1 MDIVELITLQQE
13 LRDDYR
19 VLNLA
24 AARCEKHLR
33 DAHNG
38 RLEATAFE
46 LARCYNII
54 EQAALRVARAFENH
68 FEKDGGWHEALLRR
82 LTLEIPGIRPALLPV
97 ELRPAL
103 DDLRRFRHLIH
114 HAYELELREDRIQ
127 ELATAVQTVARATG
141 QAWED
146 FIREVAKA
154 NGWTLPS

>member
-13 LRDDYR
+13 LREDRR

-24 AARCEKHLR
+24 AARCQAHLQ
-33 DAHNG
+33 DAHSG
-38 RLEATAFE
+38 RLEAAAFE

-54 EQAALRVARAFENH
+54 EQSALRVARVFENH

-82 LTLEIPGIRPALLPV
+82 LTLEIPGIRPAFLPV

-103 DDLRRFRHLIH
+103 DELRRFRHLVH
-114 HAYELELREDRIQ
+114 HAYDLELREDRIQ
-127 ELATAVQTVARATG
+127 ELAVTNQTVVQSLG

-146 FIREVAKA
+146 FICEVAKA
-154 NGWTLPS
+154 NGWTLPG